1 MARIL
6 GVGVLRCDTSCWPG
20 CCRRSNFE
28 GRGSLRHRAPQ
39 QDETFGRLN
48 PEHLVGMLGWRNPAR
63 EAVFDIEFVEEETG
77 CRRADFGDRID
88 LLTDQ
93 GLHQPGR
100 ECGLLFRA
108 VRSLSGN

>member
-1 MARIL
+1 MRL
-6 GVGVLRCDTSCWPG
+6 ERSRQSRTPLSGCSDGGTPPG
-20 CCRRSNFE
+20 K
-28 GRGSLRHRAPQ
+28 
-39 QDETFGRLN
+39 
-48 PEHLVGMLGWRNPAR
+48 
-63 EAVFDIEFVEEETG
+63 AVFDIEFVEEETG

-108 VRSLSGN
+108 VRSLRATDADKRHRLRVICGLSTMRSYRNPDFDRGRQ